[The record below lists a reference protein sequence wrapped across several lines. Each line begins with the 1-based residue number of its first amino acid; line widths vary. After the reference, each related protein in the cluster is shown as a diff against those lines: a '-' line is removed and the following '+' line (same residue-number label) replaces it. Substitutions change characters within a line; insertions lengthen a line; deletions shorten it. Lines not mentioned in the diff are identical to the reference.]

1 MTNTQGTAVL
11 NDIMVEL
18 SIVLGSTRLPIRQV
32 LKMSRGAIVAFDSS
46 DADPTLVYVNETL
59 VAKGRVI
66 VNGEHMS
73 LEISE
78 VLPGRIVA

>member
-1 MTNTQGTAVL
+1 MTTTQGNAVL

-32 LKMSRGAIVAFDSS
+32 LKMSRGAIVALDST
-46 DADPTLVYVNETL
+46 DADPTLIYVNDIL

-66 VNGEHMS
+66 VSGEHMS
-73 LEISE
+73 IEISE
-78 VLPGRIVA
+78 VLPASAVA

>member
-1 MTNTQGTAVL
+1 MTVTQGNAVL

-46 DADPTLVYVNETL
+46 DADPTLVYVNDTL

>member
-1 MTNTQGTAVL
+1 MTNTQGNAVL

-32 LKMSRGAIVAFDSS
+32 LKMSRGTIVALDST
-46 DADPTLVYVNETL
+46 DADPTLIYVNDTL

-66 VNGEHMS
+66 VSGEHMS
-73 LEISE
+73 IEISE
-78 VLPGRIVA
+78 VLPASAAP

>member
-1 MTNTQGTAVL
+1 MTNAQGNAVL

-18 SIVLGSTRLPIRQV
+18 SIVLGSTRLPIREV
-32 LKMSRGAIVAFDSS
+32 LKMSRVAIVALDST

-66 VNGEHMS
+66 VSGENMS
-73 LEISE
+73 LEVTE
-78 VLPGRIVA
+78 VLPGSLVA

>member
-46 DADPTLVYVNETL
+46 DADPTLVYVNDTL